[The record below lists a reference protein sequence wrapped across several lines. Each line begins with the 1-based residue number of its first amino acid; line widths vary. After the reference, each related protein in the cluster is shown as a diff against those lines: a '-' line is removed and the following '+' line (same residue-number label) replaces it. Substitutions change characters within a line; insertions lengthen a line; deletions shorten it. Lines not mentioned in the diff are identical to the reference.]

1 MISAKEPANQ
11 CIGVSYHHIGLLAL
25 CYLKELIYNKE
36 VKFRTYISP
45 MLTELYKEMLVY
57 YPKYT

>member
-1 MISAKEPANQ
+1 MISAKEPANE

-36 VKFRTYISP
+36 VKYISP
-45 MLTELYKEMLVY
+45 LLTKLYKEMV
-57 YPKYT
+57 